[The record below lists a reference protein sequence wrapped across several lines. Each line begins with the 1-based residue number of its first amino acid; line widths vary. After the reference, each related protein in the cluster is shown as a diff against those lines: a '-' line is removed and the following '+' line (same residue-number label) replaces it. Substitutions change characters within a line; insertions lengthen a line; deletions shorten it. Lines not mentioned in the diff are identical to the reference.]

1 MTQDQFTRLLEGIG
15 TEISQAAQIAV
26 KVAGPIVDGIKAN
39 APVDSGALQRSI
51 EIRIENEREFYL
63 QMLDYGFFQNYGVA
77 ASPDSSTA
85 NSNYRQ
91 LPPEEAVRFSLPPSG
106 ATYKFGVR
114 QQDKRPWGAFYSGL
128 NAKQFF
134 TMAALANQISAAMQN
149 EINNTL

>member
-15 TEISQAAQIAV
+15 TEISNAAQIAV

-39 APVDSGALQRSI
+39 APRDTGRLQQSI
-51 EIRIENEREFYL
+51 ELRIENEREFYL

-85 NSNYRQ
+85 YNMRQ
-91 LPPEEAVRFSLPPSG
+91 IAPESEVRFALPPSG

-114 QQDKRPWGAFYSGL
+114 QADKRPWGAFYSGL
-128 NAKQFF
+128 DAKQFF
-134 TMAALANQISAAMQN
+134 TMAALANQITAAMQN